1 MAICRYIYKEENAL
15 RKKRLGSILISAAL
29 IVILAVFLI
38 NLKEGSSRAP
48 ADAVALSE
56 IMISNK
62 GSVPDN
68 LGGYPD
74 YIELHNGSSERADI
88 SGYGLSDSLL
98 EGAKYV
104 FPAGTVLEPG
114 AYVVVW
120 CGGEAEDDMHAPFKL
135 SAGEEAVLFD
145 ASGRPLDTAVLNS
158 VDSGMVLR
166 REGEVWTQAKP
177 CPGYPKTEE
186 GMAEYEAS
194 LKETE
199 DMGLYINEFM
209 ASNATTICDS
219 FGSYSD
225 WIELYNSTDTD
236 MDISGFGISDN
247 LSQPMKYR
255 FPDGTT
261 IAAKGYLVVFCSG
274 NEGMQNG
281 ELHAP
286 FGLRSYGEDVVIANR
301 AGRIIDSYSF
311 KNQETDVSMARV
323 PDGAGEFQSNSQPS
337 PGYPNTG
344 AGYSAFDA
352 ANRLPLGGVYISE
365 FGGSTGSVAS
375 DWVEIYNSTGSAVS
389 LGGYGLS
396 NNPKNPAKW
405 VFPDISIEPGEYL
418 LLYATG
424 SADKAQ
430 KKNLKLNFCISS
442 TGETLFFFDPNGKL
456 IDKLSAGRMKSG
468 QSYGRDGSDN
478 RYYYADPTPGAQNG
492 KGYEG
497 ITQLPAFSVTPGIYD
512 NAVTVAITAGEG
524 ETIRYTTDCTTPNA
538 SSEVYSG
545 ELSISKNSV
554 IRAAAFRDGYLS
566 GDVATATYLFRSDG
580 VNHALPVVTLVTDPD
595 NLWNSKTGIYA
606 TGDQF
611 DPDAASYAD
620 TLQSAT
626 YYQAKFATEEQ
637 VDTIWEKPAA
647 FSLFDDNGK
656 QVFTQNVGIRIAG
669 SFGRGRAQKGFNVIA
684 RKEYGK
690 GSMEYPFFE
699 NRPYTEYK
707 AVVLR
712 AGAQDQNRSKIRD
725 ELASGLLEGTDINIL
740 YQAYRPTVLYLNGEY
755 WGVYFMK
762 EKRNRFFVAQHENT
776 ENNVDLA
783 IGKGFKQRSYG
794 DNSDWVSL
802 YEYAT
807 SHDLSS
813 AEAYA
818 YVSERMDVDSFR
830 DYMIAEIYNGN
841 TDTYNFQY
849 YRLKGGKWKFI
860 FYDFCWG
867 FQSPGHETLAF
878 RMGKTPADVCS
889 AKLFAAM
896 LQNKGWRDSFCR
908 RFGELLNTAFAP
920 ERVSALIEELYGY
933 VEPEIKR
940 EREKFN
946 KDTFMGVKQP
956 NTNLGTYEG
965 FQSEISKLKDFAQ
978 RRPEELKRQLQ
989 SNLGLSDS
997 YMKEVFG

>member
-1 MAICRYIYKEENAL
+1 M
-15 RKKRLGSILISAAL
+15 RKRRLGSILISAAL

-38 NLKEGSSRAP
+38 NLKEGSLNAP
-48 ADAVALSE
+48 ADAVTFSE

-74 YIELHNGSSERADI
+74 YIELHNGSTEKADI

-104 FPAGTVLEPG
+104 FPAGTVLEPD

-120 CGGEAEDDMHAPFKL
+120 CGGEAEDGMHAPFKL

-186 GMAEYEAS
+186 GMAEYEKS

-199 DMGLYINEFM
+199 DIGLYINEFM

-255 FPDGTT
+255 FPDGST

-311 KNQETDVSMARV
+311 KNQETDVSMARI

-389 LGGYGLS
+389 LAGYGIS

-442 TGETLFFFDPNGKL
+442 TGEALFFFDPNGKL

-478 RYYYADPTPGAQNG
+478 RFYYAEPTPGAQNG

-545 ELSISKNSV
+545 ELSLSKNSV

-620 TLQSAT
+620 TLKSAT

-878 RMGKTPADVCS
+878 RMGKTPSDVCS

>member
-1 MAICRYIYKEENAL
+1 M
-15 RKKRLGSILISAAL
+15 RKRRLGSILISAAL

-74 YIELHNGSSERADI
+74 YIELHNSSTEKADI

-120 CGGEAEDDMHAPFKL
+120 CGGEAEDGMHAPFKL

-311 KNQETDVSMARV
+311 KNQETDVSMARI

-352 ANRLPLGGVYISE
+352 AHRLPLSGVYISE

-375 DWVEIYNSTGSAVS
+375 DWVELHNSTGSAVN
-389 LGGYGLS
+389 LGGYGIS

-442 TGETLFFFDPNGKL
+442 TGEALFFFDPNGKL
-456 IDKLSAGRMKSG
+456 IDKLSAGRMRSG

-478 RYYYADPTPGAQNG
+478 RFYYAEPTPGAQNG

-620 TLQSAT
+620 TLKSAT

-807 SHDLSS
+807 SYDLSS

-878 RMGKTPADVCS
+878 RMGKTPSDVCS

-920 ERVSALIEELYGY
+920 ERVTALIEELYGY

-978 RRPEELKRQLQ
+978 KRPEEIKRQLQ

>member
-1 MAICRYIYKEENAL
+1 M

-29 IVILAVFLI
+29 MVILAVFLI

-120 CGGEAEDDMHAPFKL
+120 CGGEAEDGMHAPFKL

-177 CPGYPKTEE
+177 CPGYPKTEA

-199 DMGLYINEFM
+199 DIGLYINEFM

-311 KNQETDVSMARV
+311 KNQETDVSMARI

-375 DWVEIYNSTGSAVS
+375 DWVELHNSTGSAVS
-389 LGGYGLS
+389 LAGYGLS

-442 TGETLFFFDPNGKL
+442 TGEALFFFDPNGKL

-478 RYYYADPTPGAQNG
+478 RFYYAEPTPGAQNG

-497 ITQLPAFSVTPGIYD
+497 ITQLPTFSVTPGIYD

-690 GSMEYPFFE
+690 GSMEYPFFD

-755 WGVYFMK
+755 WGVYFLK

-878 RMGKTPADVCS
+878 RMGKTPSDVCS

-908 RFGELLNTAFAP
+908 RFAELLNTAFAP

-978 RRPEELKRQLQ
+978 KRPEELKRQLQ

>member
-1 MAICRYIYKEENAL
+1 MAICRYILKEENEL

-38 NLKEGSSRAP
+38 NLKEGSSKAP

-74 YIELHNGSSERADI
+74 YIELHNGSTEKADI

-104 FPAGTVLEPG
+104 FPAGTVMEPD

-120 CGGEAEDDMHAPFKL
+120 CGGEAEDGMHAPFKL

-177 CPGYPKTEE
+177 CPGYPKTEA

-199 DMGLYINEFM
+199 DIGLYINEFM

-311 KNQETDVSMARV
+311 KNQETDVSVARI
-323 PDGAGEFQSNSQPS
+323 PDGAGELQPNSQPS

-375 DWVEIYNSTGSAVS
+375 DWVELHNSTGSAVS
-389 LGGYGLS
+389 LAGYGIS

-430 KKNLKLNFCISS
+430 KKNLKLNFNISS
-442 TGETLFFFDPNGKL
+442 TGEALFFFDPNGKL

-478 RYYYADPTPGAQNG
+478 RFYYAEPTPGAQNG

-545 ELSISKNSV
+545 VLSISKNSV

-580 VNHALPVVTLVTDPD
+580 VNHALPVVTLVTAPD

-620 TLQSAT
+620 TLKSAT

-647 FSLFDDNGK
+647 FSLFDDNGR

-690 GSMEYPFFE
+690 GSMEYPFFQ

-807 SHDLSS
+807 THDLSS

>member
-1 MAICRYIYKEENAL
+1 M

-38 NLKEGSSRAP
+38 NLKEGSLNAP
-48 ADAVALSE
+48 ADAVTFSE

-74 YIELHNGSSERADI
+74 YIELHNGSTERADI

-104 FPAGTVLEPG
+104 FPAGTVLEPD

-120 CGGEAEDDMHAPFKL
+120 CGGEAEDGMHAPFKL

-186 GMAEYEAS
+186 GMAEYEKS

-199 DMGLYINEFM
+199 DIGLYINEFM

-311 KNQETDVSMARV
+311 KNQETDVSMARI

-375 DWVEIYNSTGSAVS
+375 DWVELHNSTGSAVS
-389 LGGYGLS
+389 LAGYGIS

-442 TGETLFFFDPNGKL
+442 TGEALFFFDPNGKL
-456 IDKLSAGRMKSG
+456 IDKLSAGRMRSG

-620 TLQSAT
+620 TLKSAT

-813 AEAYA
+813 ADAYN
-818 YVSERMDVDSFR
+818 YVAERMDVDSFR

-878 RMGKTPADVCS
+878 RMGKTPSDVCS

-920 ERVSALIEELYGY
+920 ERVTALIEELYGY

-978 RRPEELKRQLQ
+978 KRPEELKRQLQ

>member
-1 MAICRYIYKEENAL
+1 M

-74 YIELHNGSSERADI
+74 YIELHNGSSEKADI

-166 REGEVWTQAKP
+166 REGDTWTQAKP

-186 GMAEYEAS
+186 GMAEYEKS

-199 DMGLYINEFM
+199 DIGLYINEFM

-255 FPDGTT
+255 FPDGTK
-261 IAAKGYLVVFCSG
+261 IAARGYLVVFCSG

-311 KNQETDVSMARV
+311 KNQETDVSMARI
-323 PDGAGEFQSNSQPS
+323 PDGTGELQSNSQPS

-375 DWVEIYNSTGSAVS
+375 DWVELHNSTGSAVS
-389 LGGYGLS
+389 LAGYGLS

-430 KKNLKLNFCISS
+430 KKNLKLNFNISS

-456 IDKLSAGRMKSG
+456 IDKLSAGRMRSG

-512 NAVTVAITAGEG
+512 NTVTVAITAGEG

-538 SSEVYSG
+538 SSEVHSG

-606 TGDQF
+606 TGDKF

-656 QVFTQNVGIRIAG
+656 QAFTQNVGIRIAG

-690 GSMEYPFFE
+690 GSMEYPFFD

-807 SHDLSS
+807 SHDLSAS
-813 AEAYA
+813 DAYN
-818 YVSERMDVDSFR
+818 YVAERMDVDSFR

-878 RMGKTPADVCS
+878 RMGKTPSDVCS

-920 ERVSALIEELYGY
+920 ERVTALIDQLYGY

-946 KDTFMGVKQP
+946 KETFMGVKQP
-956 NTNLGTYEG
+956 ATNLGSYEG

-978 RRPEELKRQLQ
+978 KRPEELKRQLQ

>member
-1 MAICRYIYKEENAL
+1 M

-48 ADAVALSE
+48 ADAVVLSE

-74 YIELHNGSSERADI
+74 YIELHNGSTERADI

-104 FPAGTVLEPG
+104 FPAGTVLEPD

-120 CGGEAEDDMHAPFKL
+120 CGGEAEDGMHAPFKL

-199 DMGLYINEFM
+199 DIGLYINEFM

-255 FPDGTT
+255 FPDGST

-311 KNQETDVSMARV
+311 KNQETDVSMARI

-375 DWVEIYNSTGSAVS
+375 DWVEIYNSTGSAVN
-389 LGGYGLS
+389 LGGYGIS

-442 TGETLFFFDPNGKL
+442 TGEALFFFDPNGKL

-478 RYYYADPTPGAQNG
+478 RFYYAEPTPGAQNG

-620 TLQSAT
+620 TLKSAT

-647 FSLFDDNGK
+647 FSLFDDNGR

-755 WGVYFMK
+755 WGVYFLK

-878 RMGKTPADVCS
+878 RMGKTPSDVCS

-908 RFGELLNTAFAP
+908 RFGELLSTAFAP

>member
-261 IAAKGYLVVFCSG
+261 IAARGYLVVFCSG

-311 KNQETDVSMARV
+311 KNQETDVSMARM
-323 PDGAGEFQSNSQPS
+323 PDGTGELQPNSQPS

-375 DWVEIYNSTGSAVS
+375 DWVELHNSTGSAVS
-389 LGGYGLS
+389 LAGYGLS

-430 KKNLKLNFCISS
+430 KKNLKLNFNISS

-456 IDKLSAGRMKSG
+456 IDKLSAGRMRSG
-468 QSYGRDGSDN
+468 QSYGRDGSDD
-478 RYYYADPTPGAQNG
+478 RFYYAEPTPGAQNG

-512 NAVTVAITAGEG
+512 DAVTVAITAGEG

-606 TGDQF
+606 TGDKF

-690 GSMEYPFFE
+690 GSMEYPFFQ

-878 RMGKTPADVCS
+878 RMGKTPSDVCS

-908 RFGELLNTAFAP
+908 RFAELLNTAFAP

-978 RRPEELKRQLQ
+978 KRPEELKRQLQ

>member
-1 MAICRYIYKEENAL
+1 M

-74 YIELHNGSSERADI
+74 YIELHNGSSEKADI

-120 CGGEAEDDMHAPFKL
+120 CGGEAEDGMHAPFKL

-177 CPGYPKTEE
+177 CPGYPKTEA

-311 KNQETDVSMARV
+311 KNQETDVSMARI

-365 FGGSTGSVAS
+365 FGGSTGSVAT
-375 DWVEIYNSTGSAVS
+375 DWVELHNSTGSAVS
-389 LGGYGLS
+389 LAGYGLS

-442 TGETLFFFDPNGKL
+442 TGEALFFFDPNGKL

-478 RYYYADPTPGAQNG
+478 RFYYAEPTPGAQNG

-512 NAVTVAITAGEG
+512 DAVTVAITAGEG

-538 SSEVYSG
+538 SSQVYSG
-545 ELSISKNSV
+545 ELSISKNTV
-554 IRAAAFRDGYLS
+554 IRAAAYRDGYLS
-566 GDVATATYLFRSDG
+566 GDTATATYLFKGDG
-580 VNHALPVVTLVTDPD
+580 VDHALPVVTLVTDPD

-606 TGDQF
+606 TGDKF

-656 QVFTQNVGIRIAG
+656 QAFTQNVGIRIAG

-699 NRPYTEYK
+699 NRPYKEYK

-783 IGKGFKQRSYG
+783 IGKGFKQRTYG

-807 SHDLSS
+807 THNLSAS
-813 AEAYA
+813 DAYN
-818 YVSERMDVDSFR
+818 YVAERMDVDSFR

-878 RMGKTPADVCS
+878 RMGKTPSDVCS

-908 RFGELLNTAFAP
+908 RFAELLNTAFAP

-965 FQSEISKLKDFAQ
+965 FQSEISKLKEFAQ
-978 RRPEELKRQLQ
+978 RRPEEIKRQLK
-989 SNLGLSDS
+989 SVLGLSDS

>member
-1 MAICRYIYKEENAL
+1 M
-15 RKKRLGSILISAAL
+15 RKRRLGSILISAAL

-38 NLKEGSSRAP
+38 NLKEGSSKAP

-74 YIELHNGSSERADI
+74 YIELHNGSSEKADI

-104 FPAGTVLEPG
+104 FPAGTVLEPD

-120 CGGEAEDDMHAPFKL
+120 CGGEAEDGMHAPFKL

-177 CPGYPKTEE
+177 CPGYPKTEA

-311 KNQETDVSMARV
+311 KNQETDVSMARI

-375 DWVEIYNSTGSAVS
+375 DWVELHNSTGSAVS
-389 LGGYGLS
+389 LAGYGLS

-442 TGETLFFFDPNGKL
+442 TGEALFFFDPNGKL

-478 RYYYADPTPGAQNG
+478 RFYYAEPTPGAQNG

-497 ITQLPAFSVTPGIYD
+497 ITQLPAFSVIPGIYD

-813 AEAYA
+813 ADAYN
-818 YVSERMDVDSFR
+818 YVAERMDVDSFR

-920 ERVSALIEELYGY
+920 GRVSALIEELYGY

>member
-1 MAICRYIYKEENAL
+1 M

-74 YIELHNGSSERADI
+74 YIELHNGSTEKADI

-120 CGGEAEDDMHAPFKL
+120 CGGEAEDGMHAPFKL

-311 KNQETDVSMARV
+311 KNQETDVSMARI

-365 FGGSTGSVAS
+365 FGGSTDSVAS

-389 LGGYGLS
+389 LAGYGLS

-442 TGETLFFFDPNGKL
+442 TGEALFFFDPNGKL
-456 IDKLSAGRMKSG
+456 IDKLSAGRMRSG

-538 SSEVYSG
+538 SSQVYSG

-620 TLQSAT
+620 TLKSAT

-656 QVFTQNVGIRIAG
+656 QVFAQNVGIRIAG

-783 IGKGFKQRSYG
+783 IGKGFKQRTYG

-878 RMGKTPADVCS
+878 RMGKTPSDVCS

-920 ERVSALIEELYGY
+920 ERVSALIDELYGY

-965 FQSEISKLKDFAQ
+965 FQSEISKLKEFAQ
-978 RRPEELKRQLQ
+978 KRPEELKRQLQ

>member
-1 MAICRYIYKEENAL
+1 M
-15 RKKRLGSILISAAL
+15 RKRRLGSILISAAL
-29 IVILAVFLI
+29 MVILAVFLI

-74 YIELHNGSSERADI
+74 YIELHNGSTERADI

-104 FPAGTVLEPG
+104 FPAGTVLEPD

-120 CGGEAEDDMHAPFKL
+120 CGGEAEDGMHAPFKL

-177 CPGYPKTEE
+177 CPGYPKTEA

-311 KNQETDVSMARV
+311 KNQETDVSMARI
-323 PDGAGEFQSNSQPS
+323 PDGAGEFQPNSQPS

-375 DWVEIYNSTGSAVS
+375 DWVELHNSTGSAVS
-389 LGGYGLS
+389 LAGYGLS

-442 TGETLFFFDPNGKL
+442 TGEALFFFDPNGKL
-456 IDKLSAGRMKSG
+456 IDKLSAGRMRSG

-478 RYYYADPTPGAQNG
+478 RFYYAEPTPGAQNG

-566 GDVATATYLFRSDG
+566 GDVATAAYLFRSDG

-620 TLQSAT
+620 TLKSAT

-699 NRPYTEYK
+699 NRPYKEYK

-867 FQSPGHETLAF
+867 FQSPGHDTLAF
-878 RMGKTPADVCS
+878 RMGKTPSDVCS

-920 ERVSALIEELYGY
+920 ERVTALIEELYGY

>member
-1 MAICRYIYKEENAL
+1 M
-15 RKKRLGSILISAAL
+15 RKRRLGSILISAAL

-74 YIELHNGSSERADI
+74 YIELHNGSSEKADI

-199 DMGLYINEFM
+199 DIGLYINEFM

-255 FPDGTT
+255 LPDGTT

-311 KNQETDVSMARV
+311 KNQETDVSMARI

-375 DWVEIYNSTGSAVS
+375 DWVELHNSTGSAVS
-389 LGGYGLS
+389 LAGYGIS

-442 TGETLFFFDPNGKL
+442 TGEALFFFDPNGKL

-478 RYYYADPTPGAQNG
+478 RFYYAEPTPGVQNG

-538 SSEVYSG
+538 SSQVYSG

-554 IRAAAFRDGYLS
+554 IRAAAYRDGYLS
-566 GDVATATYLFRSDG
+566 GDVATAIYLFKGDG
-580 VNHALPVVTLVTDPD
+580 VDHALPVVTLVTDPD

-606 TGDQF
+606 TGDKF

-620 TLQSAT
+620 TLKSAT

-878 RMGKTPADVCS
+878 RMGKTPSDVCS

>member
-1 MAICRYIYKEENAL
+1 M

-38 NLKEGSSRAP
+38 NLKEGSLNAP
-48 ADAVALSE
+48 ADAVTFSE

-74 YIELHNGSSERADI
+74 YIELHNGSTEKADI

-104 FPAGTVLEPG
+104 FPAGTVLEPD

-120 CGGEAEDDMHAPFKL
+120 CGGEAEDGMHAPFKL

-177 CPGYPKTEE
+177 CPGYPKTEA
-186 GMAEYEAS
+186 GMAEYEKS

-219 FGSYSD
+219 FGNYSD

-311 KNQETDVSMARV
+311 KNQETDVSMARI
-323 PDGAGEFQSNSQPS
+323 PDGTGELQSNSQPS

-365 FGGSTGSVAS
+365 FGGSTGSVAT
-375 DWVEIYNSTGSAVS
+375 DWVELHNSTGSAVS
-389 LGGYGLS
+389 LAGYGLS

-442 TGETLFFFDPNGKL
+442 TGEALFFFDPNGKL
-456 IDKLSAGRMKSG
+456 IDKLSAGRMRSG

-478 RYYYADPTPGAQNG
+478 RFYYAEPTPGAQNG

-620 TLQSAT
+620 TLKSAT

-647 FSLFDDNGK
+647 FSLFDDNGR

-783 IGKGFKQRSYG
+783 IGKGFKQRTYG

-867 FQSPGHETLAF
+867 FQSPGHDTLAF
-878 RMGKTPADVCS
+878 RMGKTPSDVCS

-946 KDTFMGVKQP
+946 KDTFMGVRQP
-956 NTNLGTYEG
+956 RTNLGSYEG

>member
-1 MAICRYIYKEENAL
+1 M

-74 YIELHNGSSERADI
+74 YIELHNGSTERADI

-120 CGGEAEDDMHAPFKL
+120 CGGEAEDGMHAPFKL

-186 GMAEYEAS
+186 GMAEYEKS

-199 DMGLYINEFM
+199 DIGLYINEFM
-209 ASNATTICDS
+209 ASNATTLCDS

-286 FGLRSYGEDVVIANR
+286 FGLRSYGEDVVIANK

-311 KNQETDVSMARV
+311 KNQETDVSVARI

-389 LGGYGLS
+389 LAGYGIS

-442 TGETLFFFDPNGKL
+442 TGEALFFFDPNGKL
-456 IDKLSAGRMKSG
+456 IDKLSAGRMRSG

-478 RYYYADPTPGAQNG
+478 RFYYAEPTPGAQNG

-699 NRPYTEYK
+699 NRPYKEYK

-807 SHDLSS
+807 SHDLSAS
-813 AEAYA
+813 DAYN
-818 YVSERMDVDSFR
+818 YVAERMDVDSFR

-878 RMGKTPADVCS
+878 RMGKTPSDVCS

-908 RFGELLNTAFAP
+908 RFAELLNTAFAP

-978 RRPEELKRQLQ
+978 KRPEEIKRQLQ

>member
-1 MAICRYIYKEENAL
+1 MK
-15 RKKRLGSILISAAL
+15 KKRLGSILISAAL

-38 NLKEGSSRAP
+38 NLKEGSLNAP
-48 ADAVALSE
+48 ADAVTFSE

-74 YIELHNGSSERADI
+74 YIELHNGSTEKADI

-120 CGGEAEDDMHAPFKL
+120 CGGEAEDGMHAPFKL

-186 GMAEYEAS
+186 GMAEYEKS

-199 DMGLYINEFM
+199 DIGLYINEFM

-311 KNQETDVSMARV
+311 KNQETDVSMARI

-365 FGGSTGSVAS
+365 FGGSTGSVAT
-375 DWVEIYNSTGSAVS
+375 DWVELHNSTGSAVS
-389 LGGYGLS
+389 LAGYGLS

-442 TGETLFFFDPNGKL
+442 TGEALFFFDPNGKL
-456 IDKLSAGRMKSG
+456 IDKLSAGRMRSG

-478 RYYYADPTPGAQNG
+478 RFYYAEPTPGAQNG

-699 NRPYTEYK
+699 NRPYKEYK

-755 WGVYFMK
+755 WGVYFLK

-783 IGKGFKQRSYG
+783 IGKGFKQRTYG

-807 SHDLSS
+807 SHDLSAS
-813 AEAYA
+813 DAYN
-818 YVSERMDVDSFR
+818 YVAERMDVDSFR

-920 ERVSALIEELYGY
+920 GRVSALIEELYGY

>member
-1 MAICRYIYKEENAL
+1 M

-74 YIELHNGSSERADI
+74 YIELHNGSTEKADI

-120 CGGEAEDDMHAPFKL
+120 CGGDAEDGMHAPFKL

-199 DMGLYINEFM
+199 DIGLYINEFM

-311 KNQETDVSMARV
+311 KNQETDVSMARI

-375 DWVEIYNSTGSAVS
+375 DWVELHNSTGSAVS
-389 LGGYGLS
+389 LAGYGLS

-442 TGETLFFFDPNGKL
+442 TGEALFFFDPNGKL

-478 RYYYADPTPGAQNG
+478 RFYYAEPTPGAQNG

-595 NLWNSKTGIYA
+595 NLWNNKTGIYA

-620 TLQSAT
+620 TLKSAT

-867 FQSPGHETLAF
+867 FQSPGHDTLAF
-878 RMGKTPADVCS
+878 RMGKTPSDVCS

>member
-1 MAICRYIYKEENAL
+1 M

-74 YIELHNGSSERADI
+74 YIELHNGSTERADI

-177 CPGYPKTEE
+177 CPGYPKTEA

-311 KNQETDVSMARV
+311 KNQETDVSVARI
-323 PDGAGEFQSNSQPS
+323 PDGAGELQPNSQPS

-375 DWVEIYNSTGSAVS
+375 DWVELHNSTGSAVS
-389 LGGYGLS
+389 LAGYGIS

-424 SADKAQ
+424 SSDKAQ

-442 TGETLFFFDPNGKL
+442 TGEALFFFDPNGKL

-478 RYYYADPTPGAQNG
+478 RFYYAEPTPGAQNG

-620 TLQSAT
+620 TLKSAT

-776 ENNVDLA
+776 ENNVDMA

-878 RMGKTPADVCS
+878 RMGKTPSDVCS

-965 FQSEISKLKDFAQ
+965 FQSEISKLKEFAQ
-978 RRPEELKRQLQ
+978 KRPEELKRQLQ

>member
-1 MAICRYIYKEENAL
+1 M
-15 RKKRLGSILISAAL
+15 RKRRLGSILISAAL

-74 YIELHNGSSERADI
+74 YIELHNGSSEKADI

-104 FPAGTVLEPG
+104 FPAGTALEPG

-120 CGGEAEDDMHAPFKL
+120 CGGEAEDGMHAPFKL

-186 GMAEYEAS
+186 GMAEYEKS

-199 DMGLYINEFM
+199 DIGLYINEFM

-311 KNQETDVSMARV
+311 KNQETDVSMARI

-375 DWVEIYNSTGSAVS
+375 DWVELHNSTGSAVN

-478 RYYYADPTPGAQNG
+478 RFYYAEPTPGAQNG

-620 TLQSAT
+620 TLKSAT

-807 SHDLSS
+807 THDLSS
-813 AEAYA
+813 AEAYN
-818 YVSERMDVDSFR
+818 YVAERMDVDSFR

-878 RMGKTPADVCS
+878 RMGKTPSDVCS

>member
-120 CGGEAEDDMHAPFKL
+120 CGGEAEDGMHAPFKL

-177 CPGYPKTEE
+177 CPGYPKTEA

-199 DMGLYINEFM
+199 DIGLYINEFM

-311 KNQETDVSMARV
+311 KNQETDVSMARI
-323 PDGAGEFQSNSQPS
+323 PDGTGEFQSNSQPS

-375 DWVEIYNSTGSAVS
+375 DWVELHNSTGSAVS
-389 LGGYGLS
+389 LAGYGIS

-442 TGETLFFFDPNGKL
+442 TGEALFFFDPNGKL
-456 IDKLSAGRMKSG
+456 IDKLSAGRMRSG

-478 RYYYADPTPGAQNG
+478 RYYYANPTPGAQNG

-620 TLQSAT
+620 TLKSAT

-656 QVFTQNVGIRIAG
+656 QAFTQNVGIRIAG

-813 AEAYA
+813 ADAYN
-818 YVSERMDVDSFR
+818 YVAERMDVDSFR

-878 RMGKTPADVCS
+878 RMGKTPSDVCS

-920 ERVSALIEELYGY
+920 ERVTALIEELYGY

-978 RRPEELKRQLQ
+978 KRPEEIKRQLQ

>member
-1 MAICRYIYKEENAL
+1 M

-261 IAAKGYLVVFCSG
+261 IAARGYLVVFCSG

-311 KNQETDVSMARV
+311 KNQETDVSMARM
-323 PDGAGEFQSNSQPS
+323 PDGTGELQPNSQPS

-375 DWVEIYNSTGSAVS
+375 DWVELHNSTGSAVS
-389 LGGYGLS
+389 LAGYGLS

-430 KKNLKLNFCISS
+430 KKNLKLNFNISS

-456 IDKLSAGRMKSG
+456 IDKLSAGRMRSG
-468 QSYGRDGSDN
+468 QSYGRDGSDD
-478 RYYYADPTPGAQNG
+478 RFYYAEPTPGAQNG

-512 NAVTVAITAGEG
+512 DAVTVAITAGEG

-606 TGDQF
+606 TGDKF

-690 GSMEYPFFE
+690 GSMEYPFFQ

-878 RMGKTPADVCS
+878 RMGKTPSDVCS

-908 RFGELLNTAFAP
+908 RFAELLNTAFAP

-978 RRPEELKRQLQ
+978 KRPEELKRQLQ

>member
-1 MAICRYIYKEENAL
+1 M
-15 RKKRLGSILISAAL
+15 RKRRLGSILISAAL

-74 YIELHNGSSERADI
+74 YIELHNGSTEKADI

-120 CGGEAEDDMHAPFKL
+120 CGGEAEDGMHAPFKL

-311 KNQETDVSMARV
+311 KNQETDVSMARI
-323 PDGAGEFQSNSQPS
+323 PDGAGELQPNSQPS

-375 DWVEIYNSTGSAVS
+375 DWVELHNSTGSAVS
-389 LGGYGLS
+389 LAGYGIS

-424 SADKAQ
+424 STDKAQ

-442 TGETLFFFDPNGKL
+442 TGEALFFFDPNGKL
-456 IDKLSAGRMKSG
+456 IDKLSAGRMRSG

-478 RYYYADPTPGAQNG
+478 RFYYAEPTPGAQNG

-545 ELSISKNSV
+545 ELSLSKNSV

-620 TLQSAT
+620 TLKSAT

-755 WGVYFMK
+755 WGVYFLK

-807 SHDLSS
+807 THDLSAS
-813 AEAYA
+813 DAYN
-818 YVSERMDVDSFR
+818 YVAERMDVDSFR

-878 RMGKTPADVCS
+878 RMGKTPSDVCS

-978 RRPEELKRQLQ
+978 KRPEELKRQLQ

>member
-1 MAICRYIYKEENAL
+1 M
-15 RKKRLGSILISAAL
+15 RKRRLGSILISAAL

-74 YIELHNGSSERADI
+74 YIELHNGSSEKADI

-104 FPAGTVLEPG
+104 FPAGTVLEPD

-120 CGGEAEDDMHAPFKL
+120 CGGEAEDGMHAPFKL

-177 CPGYPKTEE
+177 CPGYPKTEA

-199 DMGLYINEFM
+199 DIGLYINEFM

-311 KNQETDVSMARV
+311 KNQETDVSVARI
-323 PDGAGEFQSNSQPS
+323 PDGAGELQSNSQPS

-365 FGGSTGSVAS
+365 FGGSTGSVAT
-375 DWVEIYNSTGSAVS
+375 DWVELHNSTGSAVN
-389 LGGYGLS
+389 LGGYGIS

-430 KKNLKLNFCISS
+430 KKNLKLNFNISS
-442 TGETLFFFDPNGKL
+442 TGEALFFFAPNGKL
-456 IDKLSAGRMKSG
+456 IDKLSAGRMRSG

-478 RYYYADPTPGAQNG
+478 RFYYAEPTPGAQNG

-620 TLQSAT
+620 TLKSAT

-690 GSMEYPFFE
+690 GSMEYPFFQ

-755 WGVYFMK
+755 WGVYFLK

-878 RMGKTPADVCS
+878 RMGKTPSDVCS

-908 RFGELLNTAFAP
+908 RFAELLNTAFAP

>member
-1 MAICRYIYKEENAL
+1 M
-15 RKKRLGSILISAAL
+15 RKRRLGSILISAAL

-74 YIELHNGSSERADI
+74 YIELHNGSTEKADI

-120 CGGEAEDDMHAPFKL
+120 CGGEAEDGMHAPFKL

-177 CPGYPKTEE
+177 CPGYPKTEA

-199 DMGLYINEFM
+199 DIGLYINEFM

-255 FPDGTT
+255 FPDGST

-311 KNQETDVSMARV
+311 KNQETDVSMARI

-365 FGGSTGSVAS
+365 FGGSTGSVAT
-375 DWVEIYNSTGSAVS
+375 DWVELHNSTGSAVS
-389 LGGYGLS
+389 LAGYGIS

-442 TGETLFFFDPNGKL
+442 TGEALFFFDPNGKL
-456 IDKLSAGRMKSG
+456 IDKLSAGRMRSG

-478 RYYYADPTPGAQNG
+478 RYYYANPTPGAQNG

-620 TLQSAT
+620 TLKSAT

-656 QVFTQNVGIRIAG
+656 QAFTQNVGIRIAG

-807 SHDLSS
+807 SHDLSAS
-813 AEAYA
+813 DAYN
-818 YVSERMDVDSFR
+818 YVAERMDVDSFR

-878 RMGKTPADVCS
+878 RMGKTPSDVCS

-920 ERVSALIEELYGY
+920 ERVSALIDELYGY

-978 RRPEELKRQLQ
+978 KRPEEIKRQLQ

>member
-1 MAICRYIYKEENAL
+1 MK
-15 RKKRLGSILISAAL
+15 KKRLGSILISVAL

-38 NLKEGSSRAP
+38 NLREGSSKAP
-48 ADAVALSE
+48 ADAVTLSE

-74 YIELHNGSSERADI
+74 YIELHNGSTERADI

-104 FPAGTVLEPG
+104 FPAGTVLEPD

-120 CGGEAEDDMHAPFKL
+120 CGGEAEDGMHAPFKL

-186 GMAEYEAS
+186 GMAEYEKS

-199 DMGLYINEFM
+199 DIGLYINEFM

-311 KNQETDVSMARV
+311 KNQETDVSMARI

-365 FGGSTGSVAS
+365 FGGSTGSVAT
-375 DWVEIYNSTGSAVS
+375 DWVELHNSTGSAVS
-389 LGGYGLS
+389 LAGYGLS

-442 TGETLFFFDPNGKL
+442 TGEALFFFDPNGKL

-478 RYYYADPTPGAQNG
+478 RFYYAEPTPGAQNG

-620 TLQSAT
+620 TLKSAT

-807 SHDLSS
+807 THDLSAS
-813 AEAYA
+813 DAYN
-818 YVSERMDVDSFR
+818 YVAERMDVDSFR

-878 RMGKTPADVCS
+878 RMGKTPSDVCS

-956 NTNLGTYEG
+956 NTNLGSYEG

>member
-1 MAICRYIYKEENAL
+1 M

-29 IVILAVFLI
+29 MVILAVFLI

-74 YIELHNGSSERADI
+74 YIELHNGSTERADI

-120 CGGEAEDDMHAPFKL
+120 CGGEAEDGMHAPFKL

-177 CPGYPKTEE
+177 CPGYPKTEA

-199 DMGLYINEFM
+199 DIGLYINEFM

-311 KNQETDVSMARV
+311 KNQETDVSMARI
-323 PDGAGEFQSNSQPS
+323 PDGAGELQSNSQPS

-389 LGGYGLS
+389 LAGYGLS

-442 TGETLFFFDPNGKL
+442 TGEALFFFDPNGKL
-456 IDKLSAGRMKSG
+456 IDKLSAGRMRSG

-478 RYYYADPTPGAQNG
+478 RFYYAEPTPGAQNG

-620 TLQSAT
+620 TLKSAT

-813 AEAYA
+813 ADAYN
-818 YVSERMDVDSFR
+818 YVAERMDVDSFR

-867 FQSPGHETLAF
+867 FQNPGHETLAF
-878 RMGKTPADVCS
+878 RMGKTPSDVCS

-920 ERVSALIEELYGY
+920 ERVTALIEELYGY

-965 FQSEISKLKDFAQ
+965 FQSEISKLKEFAQ
-978 RRPEELKRQLQ
+978 KRPEEIKRQLQ

>member
-1 MAICRYIYKEENAL
+1 M

-120 CGGEAEDDMHAPFKL
+120 CGGEAEDGMHAPFKL

-158 VDSGMVLR
+158 VDSGMVLCR
-166 REGEVWTQAKP
+166 DGDTWIQAKP

-199 DMGLYINEFM
+199 DIGLYINEFM

-286 FGLRSYGEDVVIANR
+286 FGLRSYGEDVVIANK

-311 KNQETDVSMARV
+311 KNQETDVSMARI

-375 DWVEIYNSTGSAVS
+375 DWVELHNSTGSAVS
-389 LGGYGLS
+389 LAGYGLS

-430 KKNLKLNFCISS
+430 KKNLKLNFNISS

-456 IDKLSAGRMKSG
+456 IDKLSAGRMRSG

-478 RYYYADPTPGAQNG
+478 RFYYAEPTPGAQNG

-545 ELSISKNSV
+545 ELSLSKNSV

-620 TLQSAT
+620 TLKSAT

-699 NRPYTEYK
+699 NRPYKEYK

-755 WGVYFMK
+755 WGVYFLK

-807 SHDLSS
+807 SHDLSAS
-813 AEAYA
+813 DAYN
-818 YVSERMDVDSFR
+818 YVAERMDVDSFM

-878 RMGKTPADVCS
+878 RMGKTPSDVCS

-920 ERVSALIEELYGY
+920 ERVSALIDELYGY

-978 RRPEELKRQLQ
+978 KRPEELKRQLQ

>member
-1 MAICRYIYKEENAL
+1 L
-15 RKKRLGSILISAAL
+15 RKRRLGSILISAAL

-48 ADAVALSE
+48 ADAVTLSE

-74 YIELHNGSSERADI
+74 YIELHNGSTEKADI

-120 CGGEAEDDMHAPFKL
+120 CGGEAEDGMHAPFKL

-209 ASNATTICDS
+209 ASNATTLCDS
-219 FGSYSD
+219 FGNYSD

-311 KNQETDVSMARV
+311 KNQETDVSMARI

-375 DWVEIYNSTGSAVS
+375 DWVEIYNSTGSAVN
-389 LGGYGLS
+389 LAGYGIS

-442 TGETLFFFDPNGKL
+442 TGEALFFFDPNGKL
-456 IDKLSAGRMKSG
+456 IDKLSAGRMRSG

-478 RYYYADPTPGAQNG
+478 RFYYAEPTPGAQNG

-545 ELSISKNSV
+545 ELSLSKNSV

-620 TLQSAT
+620 TLKSAT

-690 GSMEYPFFE
+690 GSMEYPFFD

-813 AEAYA
+813 ADAYN
-818 YVSERMDVDSFR
+818 YVAERMDVDSFR

-920 ERVSALIEELYGY
+920 ERVSALIDELYGY

-978 RRPEELKRQLQ
+978 KRPEEIKRQLQ

>member
-1 MAICRYIYKEENAL
+1 M

-29 IVILAVFLI
+29 MVILAVFLI

-120 CGGEAEDDMHAPFKL
+120 CGGEAEDGMHAPFKL

-177 CPGYPKTEE
+177 CPGYPKTEA

-199 DMGLYINEFM
+199 DIGLYINEFM

-311 KNQETDVSMARV
+311 KNQETDVSMARI
-323 PDGAGEFQSNSQPS
+323 PDGAGELQSNSQPS

-389 LGGYGLS
+389 LAGYGLS

-442 TGETLFFFDPNGKL
+442 TGEALFFFDPNGKL
-456 IDKLSAGRMKSG
+456 IDKLSAGRMRSG

-478 RYYYADPTPGAQNG
+478 RFYYAEPTPGAQNG

-699 NRPYTEYK
+699 NRPYKEYK

-807 SHDLSS
+807 SHDLSAS
-813 AEAYA
+813 DAYN
-818 YVSERMDVDSFR
+818 YVAERMDVDSFR

-867 FQSPGHETLAF
+867 FQNPGHETLAF
-878 RMGKTPADVCS
+878 RMGKTPSDVCS

-920 ERVSALIEELYGY
+920 ERVTALIEELYGY

-965 FQSEISKLKDFAQ
+965 FQSEISKLKEFAQ
-978 RRPEELKRQLQ
+978 KRPEEIKRQLQ

>member
-1 MAICRYIYKEENAL
+1 M

-74 YIELHNGSSERADI
+74 YIELHNGSSEKADI

-166 REGEVWTQAKP
+166 REGDTWTQAKP

-186 GMAEYEAS
+186 GMAEYEKS

-199 DMGLYINEFM
+199 DIGLYINEFM

-255 FPDGTT
+255 FPDGTK
-261 IAAKGYLVVFCSG
+261 IAARGYLVVFCSG

-311 KNQETDVSMARV
+311 KNQETDVSMARI
-323 PDGAGEFQSNSQPS
+323 PDGTGELQSNSQPS

-375 DWVEIYNSTGSAVS
+375 DWVELHNSTGSAVS
-389 LGGYGLS
+389 LAGYGLS

-430 KKNLKLNFCISS
+430 KKNLKLNFNISS

-456 IDKLSAGRMKSG
+456 IDKLSAGRMRSG

-512 NAVTVAITAGEG
+512 NTVTVAITAGEG

-606 TGDQF
+606 TGDKF

-656 QVFTQNVGIRIAG
+656 QAFTQNVGIRIAG

-690 GSMEYPFFE
+690 GSMEYPFFD

-783 IGKGFKQRSYG
+783 IGKGFKQRTYG

-807 SHDLSS
+807 SHDLSAS
-813 AEAYA
+813 DAYN
-818 YVSERMDVDSFR
+818 YVAERMDVDSFR

-878 RMGKTPADVCS
+878 RMGKTPSDVCS

-920 ERVSALIEELYGY
+920 ERVTALIDQLYGY

-978 RRPEELKRQLQ
+978 KRPEEIKRQLQ

>member
-1 MAICRYIYKEENAL
+1 M
-15 RKKRLGSILISAAL
+15 RKRRLGSILISAAL

-74 YIELHNGSSERADI
+74 YIELHNGSTEKADI

-120 CGGEAEDDMHAPFKL
+120 CGGEAEDGMHAPFKL

-177 CPGYPKTEE
+177 CPGYPKTEA

-199 DMGLYINEFM
+199 DIGLYINEFM

-311 KNQETDVSMARV
+311 KNQETDVSMARI
-323 PDGAGEFQSNSQPS
+323 PDGAGELQSNSQPS

-389 LGGYGLS
+389 LAGYGLS

-442 TGETLFFFDPNGKL
+442 TGEALFFFDPNGKL
-456 IDKLSAGRMKSG
+456 IDKLSAGRMRSG

-478 RYYYADPTPGAQNG
+478 RFYYAEPTPGAQNG

-620 TLQSAT
+620 TLKSAT

-783 IGKGFKQRSYG
+783 IGKGFKQRTYG

-878 RMGKTPADVCS
+878 RMGKTPSDVCS

-920 ERVSALIEELYGY
+920 ERVTALIEELYGY

-978 RRPEELKRQLQ
+978 KRPEELKRQLQ

>member
-1 MAICRYIYKEENAL
+1 M

-120 CGGEAEDDMHAPFKL
+120 CGGEAEDGMHAPFKL

-177 CPGYPKTEE
+177 CPGYPKTEA

-199 DMGLYINEFM
+199 DIGLYINEFM

-311 KNQETDVSMARV
+311 KNQETDVSVARI
-323 PDGAGEFQSNSQPS
+323 PDGAGELQPNSQPS

-375 DWVEIYNSTGSAVS
+375 DWVELHNSTGSAVS
-389 LGGYGLS
+389 LAGYGIS

-424 SADKAQ
+424 SSDKAQ

-442 TGETLFFFDPNGKL
+442 TGEALFFFDPNGKL

-478 RYYYADPTPGAQNG
+478 RFYYAEPTPGAQNG

-620 TLQSAT
+620 TLKSAT

-783 IGKGFKQRSYG
+783 IGKGFKQRTYG

-878 RMGKTPADVCS
+878 RMGKTPSDVCS

-978 RRPEELKRQLQ
+978 KRPEELKRQLQ

>member
-1 MAICRYIYKEENAL
+1 M

-74 YIELHNGSSERADI
+74 YIELHNGSTEKADI

-120 CGGEAEDDMHAPFKL
+120 CGGEAEDGMHAPFKL

-186 GMAEYEAS
+186 GMAEYEKS

-199 DMGLYINEFM
+199 DIGLYINEFM
-209 ASNATTICDS
+209 ASNATTLCDS

-286 FGLRSYGEDVVIANR
+286 FGLRSYGEDVVIANK

-311 KNQETDVSMARV
+311 KNQETDVSVARI

-389 LGGYGLS
+389 LAGYGIS

-442 TGETLFFFDPNGKL
+442 TGEALFFFDPNGKL

-478 RYYYADPTPGAQNG
+478 RFYYAEPTPGAQNG

-699 NRPYTEYK
+699 NRPYKEYK

-783 IGKGFKQRSYG
+783 IGKGFKQRTYG

-878 RMGKTPADVCS
+878 RMGKTPSDVCS

-908 RFGELLNTAFAP
+908 RFAELLNTAFAP

-965 FQSEISKLKDFAQ
+965 FQSEISKLRDFAQ

>member
-1 MAICRYIYKEENAL
+1 M

-29 IVILAVFLI
+29 MVILAVFLI

-74 YIELHNGSSERADI
+74 YIELHNGSSEKADI

-311 KNQETDVSMARV
+311 KNQETDVSMARI

-375 DWVEIYNSTGSAVS
+375 DWVELHNSTGSAVS
-389 LGGYGLS
+389 LAGYGLS

-442 TGETLFFFDPNGKL
+442 TGEALFFFDPNGKL

-478 RYYYADPTPGAQNG
+478 RFYYAEPTPGAQNG

-497 ITQLPAFSVTPGIYD
+497 ITQLPAFSVIPGIYD

-813 AEAYA
+813 ADAYN
-818 YVSERMDVDSFR
+818 YVAERMDVDSFR

-867 FQSPGHETLAF
+867 FQNPGHETLAF
-878 RMGKTPADVCS
+878 RMGKTPSDVCS

-920 ERVSALIEELYGY
+920 ERVTALIEELYGY

-965 FQSEISKLKDFAQ
+965 FQSEISKLKEFAQ
-978 RRPEELKRQLQ
+978 KRPEEIKRQLQ

>member
-1 MAICRYIYKEENAL
+1 M
-15 RKKRLGSILISAAL
+15 RKRRLGSILISAAL

-120 CGGEAEDDMHAPFKL
+120 CGGEAEDGMHAPFKL

-199 DMGLYINEFM
+199 DIGLYINEFM

-255 FPDGTT
+255 FPDGST

-311 KNQETDVSMARV
+311 KNQETDVSMARI

-365 FGGSTGSVAS
+365 FGGSTGSVAT
-375 DWVEIYNSTGSAVS
+375 DWVELHNSTGSAVS
-389 LGGYGLS
+389 LAGYGLS

-442 TGETLFFFDPNGKL
+442 TGEALFFFDPNGKL

-478 RYYYADPTPGAQNG
+478 RFYYAEPTPGAQNG

-807 SHDLSS
+807 THDLSAS
-813 AEAYA
+813 DAYN
-818 YVSERMDVDSFR
+818 YVAERMDVDSFR

-878 RMGKTPADVCS
+878 RMGKTPSDVCS

-908 RFGELLNTAFAP
+908 RFAELLNTAFAP

>member
-1 MAICRYIYKEENAL
+1 M
-15 RKKRLGSILISAAL
+15 RKRRLGSILISAAL

-74 YIELHNGSSERADI
+74 YIELHNGSTEKADI

-104 FPAGTVLEPG
+104 FPAGTVLEPD

-120 CGGEAEDDMHAPFKL
+120 CGGEAEDGMHAPFKL

-177 CPGYPKTEE
+177 CPGYPKTEA

-199 DMGLYINEFM
+199 DIGLYINEFM

-311 KNQETDVSMARV
+311 KNQETDVSMARI
-323 PDGAGEFQSNSQPS
+323 PDGAGELQSNSQPS

-389 LGGYGLS
+389 LAGYGLS

-442 TGETLFFFDPNGKL
+442 TGEALFFFDPNGKL
-456 IDKLSAGRMKSG
+456 IDKLSAGRMRSG

-478 RYYYADPTPGAQNG
+478 RFYYAEPTPGAQNG

-620 TLQSAT
+620 TLKSAT

-813 AEAYA
+813 ADAYN
-818 YVSERMDVDSFR
+818 YVAERMDVDSFR

-878 RMGKTPADVCS
+878 RMGKTPSDVCS

-896 LQNKGWRDSFCR
+896 IQNKGWRDSFCR

-965 FQSEISKLKDFAQ
+965 FQSEISKLKEFAQ
-978 RRPEELKRQLQ
+978 KRPEEIKRQLQ

>member
-1 MAICRYIYKEENAL
+1 M
-15 RKKRLGSILISAAL
+15 RKRRLGSILISAAL

-74 YIELHNGSSERADI
+74 YIELHNGSSEKADI

-177 CPGYPKTEE
+177 CPGYPKTEA

-311 KNQETDVSMARV
+311 KNQETDVSVARI
-323 PDGAGEFQSNSQPS
+323 PDGAGELQPNSQPS

-375 DWVEIYNSTGSAVS
+375 DWVELHNSTGSAVS
-389 LGGYGLS
+389 LAGYGIS

-424 SADKAQ
+424 SSDKAQ

-442 TGETLFFFDPNGKL
+442 TGEALFFFDPNGKL

-478 RYYYADPTPGAQNG
+478 RFYYAEPTPGAQNG

-620 TLQSAT
+620 TLKSAT

-690 GSMEYPFFE
+690 GSMEYPFFQ

-740 YQAYRPTVLYLNGEY
+740 YQAYRSTVLYLNGEY

-783 IGKGFKQRSYG
+783 IGKGFKQRTYG

-878 RMGKTPADVCS
+878 RMGKTPSDVCS

-978 RRPEELKRQLQ
+978 KRPEEIKRQLQ

>member
-1 MAICRYIYKEENAL
+1 M

-74 YIELHNGSSERADI
+74 YIELHNGSTERADI

-311 KNQETDVSMARV
+311 KNQETDVSMARI

-365 FGGSTGSVAS
+365 FGGSTGSVAT
-375 DWVEIYNSTGSAVS
+375 DWVELHNSTGSAVS
-389 LGGYGLS
+389 LAGYGLS

-442 TGETLFFFDPNGKL
+442 TGEALFFFDPNGKL
-456 IDKLSAGRMKSG
+456 IDKLSAGRMRSG

-478 RYYYADPTPGAQNG
+478 RFYYAEPTPGAQNG

-606 TGDQF
+606 TGDKF

-620 TLQSAT
+620 TLKSAT

-878 RMGKTPADVCS
+878 RMGKTPSDVCS

>member
-1 MAICRYIYKEENAL
+1 M

-74 YIELHNGSSERADI
+74 YIELHNGSTERADI

-120 CGGEAEDDMHAPFKL
+120 CGGEAEDGMHAPFKL

-199 DMGLYINEFM
+199 DIGLYINEFM
-209 ASNATTICDS
+209 ASNATTLCDS
-219 FGSYSD
+219 FGNYSD

-311 KNQETDVSMARV
+311 KNQETDVSMARI

-375 DWVEIYNSTGSAVS
+375 DWVELHNSTGSAVS
-389 LGGYGLS
+389 LAGYGLS

-430 KKNLKLNFCISS
+430 KKNLKLNFNISS
-442 TGETLFFFDPNGKL
+442 TGEALFFFDPNGKL

-478 RYYYADPTPGAQNG
+478 RFYYAEPTPGAQNG

-620 TLQSAT
+620 TLKSAT

-878 RMGKTPADVCS
+878 RMGKTPSDVCS

-978 RRPEELKRQLQ
+978 KRPEEIKRQLQ

>member
-1 MAICRYIYKEENAL
+1 M

-74 YIELHNGSSERADI
+74 YIELHNGSTERADI

-104 FPAGTVLEPG
+104 FPAGTVLEPD

-120 CGGEAEDDMHAPFKL
+120 CGGEAEDGMHAPFKL

-177 CPGYPKTEE
+177 CPGYPKTEA

-199 DMGLYINEFM
+199 DIGLYINEFM

-311 KNQETDVSMARV
+311 KNQETDVSMARI

-375 DWVEIYNSTGSAVS
+375 DWVEIYNSTGSAVN
-389 LGGYGLS
+389 LGGYGIS

-442 TGETLFFFDPNGKL
+442 TGEALFFFDPNGKL

-478 RYYYADPTPGAQNG
+478 RFYYAEPTPGAQNG

-620 TLQSAT
+620 TLKSAT

-699 NRPYTEYK
+699 NRPYKEYK

-783 IGKGFKQRSYG
+783 IGKGFKQRTYG

-813 AEAYA
+813 SDAYN
-818 YVSERMDVDSFR
+818 YVAERMDVDSFR

-878 RMGKTPADVCS
+878 RMGKTPSDVCS

-920 ERVSALIEELYGY
+920 ERVSALIDELYGY

-965 FQSEISKLKDFAQ
+965 FQSEISKLRDFAQ